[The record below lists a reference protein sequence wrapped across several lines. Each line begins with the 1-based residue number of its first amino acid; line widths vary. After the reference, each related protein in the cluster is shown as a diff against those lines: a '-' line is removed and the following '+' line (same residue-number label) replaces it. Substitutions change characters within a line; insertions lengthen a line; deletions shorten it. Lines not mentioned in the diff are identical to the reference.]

1 MRRAALICLAA
12 FALIAPA
19 TALGAIPPEPPPP
32 TTPGI
37 QVGPD
42 IPANPSGPT
51 DSTPIDT
58 GHESHPHFWD
68 LPGRVKKAID
78 DWFRNLVTQALDPMM
93 TLIGETVLSTPQI
106 ATNGSVAAIW
116 QMSLITADAL
126 LVLFLLAGCALAMSY
141 DTLQTRYQLKDLLT
155 RTAFAGIAINASLSL
170 SGQMIELSN
179 ALAAG
184 FLGGGVDPAAA
195 TARMEQFI
203 VGAISGGGIFLI
215 VLGLACAIA
224 AVILLILYLIRAVL
238 VIVLVCA
245 APLMLLF
252 HLFPQTEGLAHL
264 WWRSMA
270 AAFGIQ
276 VSQALVL
283 ATAIRVFFADGQG
296 SLGFSVSGGII
307 DLLVALCCLFVLVK
321 IPFWAKEMAF
331 SGRGGVRPMQMAKA
345 AIIYRGMGAAARGLG

>member
-1 MRRAALICLAA
+1 VKRAALICLAA
-12 FALIAPA
+12 LALAAPA
-19 TALGAIPPEPPPP
+19 SALAQVPPEPPPP
-32 TTPGI
+32 STPGI

-42 IPANPSGPT
+42 IPATPSGPT
-51 DSTPIDT
+51 DTTTLDT

-78 DWFRNLVTQALDPMM
+78 DWFRNLVTQALTPMM
-93 TLIGETVLSTPQI
+93 TLIGETVLSTPQL
-106 ATNGSVAAIW
+106 AANGSVAAIW
-116 QMSLITADAL
+116 QMSLVTADAL
-126 LVLFLLAGCALAMSY
+126 LVLILLAACALAMSY
-141 DTLQTRYQLKDLLT
+141 DTLQTRYQLKDVLT
-155 RTAFAGIAINASLSL
+155 RLAFAAIAINASLSL

-179 ALAAG
+179 ALAGA

-203 VGAISGGGIFLI
+203 VGAIADGGIFLI
-215 VLGLACAIA
+215 VLGLACAVA
-224 AVILLILYLIRAVL
+224 AVILLVLYLIRAVL

-245 APLMLLF
+245 APLMLLA

-276 VSQALVL
+276 VTQALVL

-296 SLGFSVSGGII
+296 SLGFSVTGGVI
-307 DLLVALCCLFVLVK
+307 DLLVALVCLFVLVK
-321 IPFWAKEMAF
+321 IPFWAKDMAF
-331 SGRGGVRPMQMAKA
+331 SGRGGVRPVQMAKA
-345 AIIYRGMGAAARGLG
+345 MLVSRGIGAAAKAVL